1 MSVEKRLRL
10 SALADLRAC
19 VYKVEKRL
27 RLSALADLSQIED
40 PEEVKAQKALFAKKN
55 KKKKRK
61 QAEETD
67 DSEEDASEDESES
80 ERPKSWDAHNKKKKF
95 MKMAKEVNAF

>member
-27 RLSALADLSQIED
+27 RLSALADLSTIED
-40 PEEVKAQKALFAKKN
+40 SEEVKAQKALAKK

-67 DSEEDASEDESES
+67 DSEEDSSEDESEQ
-80 ERPKSWDAHNKKKKF
+80 PKSWDAHNKKKKF

>member
-1 MSVEKRLRL
+1 M
-10 SALADLRAC
+10 
-19 VYKVEKRL
+19 
-27 RLSALADLSQIED
+27 RLSALADLSTIED
-40 PEEVKAQKALFAKKN
+40 SEEVKAQKALA

-67 DSEEDASEDESES
+67 DSEEDSSEDESEQ
-80 ERPKSWDAHNKKKKF
+80 PKSWDAHNKKKKF

>member
-55 KKKKRK
+55 NKKKRK

-67 DSEEDASEDESES
+67 DSEEDSSEEESEQ
-80 ERPKSWDAHNKKKKF
+80 PKSWDAHNKKKKF
-95 MKMAKEVNAF
+95 MKMANEVNAF